1 MFFTRVI
8 KNLKVFKKEFSLNVL
23 FSALYAL
30 FSAIAFFSLMPMLE
44 VLFNGTNQTI
54 VKPTLDSSLNLGS
67 FLENWLN
74 YQVVGFAGDDNQKAI
89 LFVVFIVI
97 FLFFLKNVFNY
108 FALFFSTIIRNG
120 VIRIIRKQIFE
131 SLIVLPMSFF
141 SKNKKGD
148 VISRIT
154 SDVIE
159 VQNSYLSIIEI
170 FIRDPLSIIFTITAM
185 FIISSELTLFVIV
198 FIPFSG
204 FIISYIGKTLRR
216 RSLIVQKEQGE
227 LTSITE
233 ETLNGISVI
242 KAFVSE
248 TFFTNKFLDSNS
260 KFFKYSN
267 SLVNR
272 QNIAA
277 PLSEFL
283 GILVIGVLLW
293 YGGKLVLIDMDLKPA
308 AFITYMGL
316 SYGVLTPAKSISKA
330 LYALKKGNAAAERVY
345 ELIDSENEFE
355 SQKIKNIK
363 SFKRIIEM
371 KNVSFCYGEIEVL
384 KNISLNIKKGET
396 LAIVGASGSGKSTLA
411 NLLPRFYNYNSGEV
425 LIDGN
430 ELRSISKKSI
440 RSLIGIVGQESIL
453 FNGSIKDNIVL
464 GKQIDDDEVYDAL
477 KTANA
482 LDFINEFNDKIDHKI
497 ADNGLNLSGGQKQR
511 IAIAR
516 AIISK
521 SPILILD
528 EATSSLDSKSE
539 KLVQDAL
546 IKLMDN
552 KTSIVIAHRLS
563 TVKNAQNIIV
573 LDKGKIIEQGTHDDL
588 ISKKGVYNNLITLQS
603 LTWYSILTLIF
614 K

>member
-1 MFFTRVI
+1 MFFARVI
-8 KNLKVFKKEFSLNVL
+8 KNLKLFKKEFGLNVL

-44 VLFNGTNQTI
+44 VLFNGTNQTL

-74 YQVVGFAGDDNQKAI
+74 YQVVVFSGDDNQKAI
-89 LFVVFIVI
+89 LFVVFVVI

-120 VIRIIRKQIFE
+120 VIKIIRKQIFE

-185 FIISSELTLFVIV
+185 FIISLELTLFVIV
-198 FIPFSG
+198 FIPISG

-355 SQKIKNIK
+355 SQKINDIK
-363 SFKRIIEM
+363 SFKQKIEM
-371 KNVSFCYGEIEVL
+371 KNVSFSYGETEVL
-384 KNISLNIKKGET
+384 KNISLKIKKGET

-411 NLLPRFYNYNSGEV
+411 NLLPRFYNYNSGEL

-430 ELRSISKKSI
+430 ELRNISKKSI

-453 FNGSIKDNIVL
+453 FNGSIRDNILL
-464 GKQIDDDEVYDAL
+464 GKQIDDDEVYNAL

-482 LDFINEFNDKIDHKI
+482 LDFINEFDDKIDHKI
-497 ADNGLNLSGGQKQR
+497 ADNGVNLSGGQKQR

-573 LDKGKIIEQGTHDDL
+573 LEKGKIVEQGTHDDL
-588 ISKKGVYNNLITLQS
+588 ISRKGIYNNLITLQS
-603 LTWYSILTLIF
+603 LS
-614 K
+614 